1 VGNRYNETRLD
12 KMQSRVTVAI
22 IGGGFSGAI
31 LAAQLLRHS
40 HSSLSVAVVEK
51 TSSVGRGLAY
61 GTDCRS
67 LLLNVRA
74 RNMSAFPDDPHHF
87 LRWAQSNYD
96 PATGPGS
103 FLPRA
108 VYGQYLQAVLNEAA
122 QSAGKP
128 RLKWIRNEAHALS
141 PTPDGATEVHLR
153 GGRRLLASRVVL
165 ALGNPPPGD
174 PLASCDIGNS
184 PRYFRDPWS
193 ADTLEGVGGL
203 GNLLLVGSGL
213 TSVDLVV
220 QLRLRGFQGTIHVVS
235 RHGLL
240 PQPHKATDACPPFWN
255 ESSPKSIRGLLSL
268 VRRQVRQAEQ
278 QGIEWQSVFDSLRPL
293 VARIWQS
300 LPDPERRRFLRH
312 VRPYWEVHR
321 HRAAP
326 QIAQSIAEQ
335 ISAGQIKV
343 HAGRI
348 IDEAKTDYAEDHHR
362 VKVTYREQKS
372 GTAKSLEVDRV
383 INCTG
388 PESDCRRLESPLI
401 CALLA
406 GGLARPDPLFLGLD
420 VSLDGALIG
429 RDGTA
434 SQALYAVGPTR
445 KGSLWES
452 TAVPELREQIH
463 RLAQYLINTGA
474 QDPVASRESVDSRS
488 SDAASHGLISQV

>member
-1 VGNRYNETRLD
+1 
-12 KMQSRVTVAI
+12 MQSRVGVAI

-40 HSSLSVAVVEK
+40 RPPFSVAVVEK
-51 TSSVGRGLAY
+51 TASMGRGLAY

-87 LRWAQSNYD
+87 LRWAQSNCD

-108 VYGQYLQAVLNEAA
+108 VYGHYIQSVLNEAA
-122 QSAGKP
+122 QPAGEA
-128 RLKWIRNEAHALS
+128 RLEWISDEALTLLPMGDDAV
-141 PTPDGATEVHLR
+141 EIQLR
-153 GGRRLLASRVVL
+153 GGRRLLAGRVVL
-165 ALGNPPPGD
+165 ALGNAPPAD
-174 PLASCDIGNS
+174 PLASWIAANS
-184 PRYFRDPWS
+184 SRYFRDPWS
-193 ADTLEGVGGL
+193 AETFEGVEGL
-203 GNLLLVGSGL
+203 SNMLLIGSGL
-213 TSVDLVV
+213 TSLDVAV
-220 QLRLRGFQGTIHVVS
+220 QLRAQGCRGTIHMVS

-240 PQPHKATDACPPFWN
+240 PQPHKATDASPPFWN
-255 ESSPKSIRGLLSL
+255 ESSPKSTRGLLSL
-268 VRRQVRQAEQ
+268 VRKQVRQAEQ
-278 QGIEWQSVFDSLRPL
+278 QGVEWQSVFDSLRPL

-300 LPDPERRRFLRH
+300 LPGLERRRFLRH

-335 ISAGQIKV
+335 ISTGQIKV

-348 IDEAKTDYAEDHHR
+348 IHCVEDNHA
-362 VKVTYREQKS
+362 VKVTYRERKS
-372 GTAKSLEVDRV
+372 GNTSSLEVDRV

-388 PESDCRRLESPLI
+388 PESDCRRLKNPLMS
-401 CALLA
+401 ALLA
-406 GGLARPDPLFLGLD
+406 RGLARPDPLFLGLD
-420 VSLDGALIG
+420 VSEDGALIG

-434 SQALYAVGPTR
+434 SEALYTVGPAR

-463 RLAQYLINTGA
+463 RLAQHLTN
-474 QDPVASRESVDSRS
+474 PRASGESVDSRS
-488 SDAASHGLISQV
+488 PDAASQRLISQV

>member
-1 VGNRYNETRLD
+1 LAVQPQMETR
-12 KMQSRVTVAI
+12 SEIRPFSVAI

-40 HSSLSVAVVEK
+40 DPSFSVAVVEK

-61 GTDCRS
+61 GIECPS

-74 RNMSAFPDDPHHF
+74 RNMSAFPDEPHHF

-108 VYGQYLQAVLNEAA
+108 VYGHYVQAVLNQAA

-128 RLKWIRNEAHALS
+128 RLEWIRDEAHALS
-141 PTPDGATEVHLR
+141 AAPDGATEINLR
-153 GGRRLLASRVVL
+153 GGRRLLANQVVL
-165 ALGNPPPGD
+165 ALGNAPPRD
-174 PLASCDIGNS
+174 PLASWGKS
-184 PRYFRDPWS
+184 SRYFRDPWS
-193 ADTLEGVGGL
+193 ADAFEGVDGL
-203 GNLLLVGSGL
+203 GSILLVGSGL
-213 TSVDLVV
+213 TSVDVAV
-220 QLRLRGFQGTIHVVS
+220 QLRIRGFRGKIHIVS

-255 ESSPKSIRGLLSL
+255 ESSPKSTRGLLSL
-268 VRRQVRQAEQ
+268 VRKQVRQAEQ
-278 QGIEWQSVFDSLRPL
+278 EGIEWQSVFDSLRPL

-326 QIAQSIAEQ
+326 QIAQSIAAQ
-335 ISAGQIKV
+335 ISAGQIEV

-348 IDEAKTDYAEDHHR
+348 IDYSETDYAEDDHG
-362 VKVTYREQKS
+362 VKVTYRDRES
-372 GTAKSLEVDRV
+372 GTVNSLQVDRV

-388 PESDCRRLESPLI
+388 PESDCRRLENPLMS
-401 CALLA
+401 ALLA
-406 GGLARPDPLFLGLD
+406 GGLTRPDPLFLGLD
-420 VSLDGALIG
+420 VSPEGALIG

-434 SQALYAVGPTR
+434 SQTLYTVGPAR

-463 RLAQYLINTGA
+463 RLAQHLISTA
-474 QDPVASRESVDSRS
+474 VQDPVASSESVDSS
-488 SDAASHGLISQV
+488 SDAASRNLISRV

>member
-1 VGNRYNETRLD
+1 VGHCHSETRLD
-12 KMQSRVTVAI
+12 KRPPRVTVAI
-22 IGGGFSGAI
+22 IGGGFSGAV

-40 HSSLSVAVVEK
+40 GRSLSVVVIEK

-87 LRWAQSNYD
+87 LHWARSNYD

-103 FLPRA
+103 FLPRT
-108 VYGQYLQAVLNEAA
+108 VYGHYVQAVLNDAA

-128 RLKWIRNEAHALS
+128 GLEWIRDEVLTVS
-141 PTPDGATEVHLR
+141 PTSDGATEIHLR
-153 GGRRLLASRVVL
+153 GGRRLLADRVVL
-165 ALGNPPPGD
+165 ALGNSPPGD
-174 PLASCDIGNS
+174 PLASWDAENGS
-184 PRYFRDPWS
+184 RYFRHPWS
-193 ADTLEGVGGL
+193 ADASEGVEDL
-203 GNLLLVGSGL
+203 GSILLVGSGL
-213 TSVDLVV
+213 TSVDVAV
-220 QLRLRGFQGTIHVVS
+220 QLRVRGCRGTIHVVS

-255 ESSPKSIRGLLSL
+255 ESSPKSVRGLLSL
-268 VRRQVRQAEQ
+268 VRKQVRQAQ
-278 QGIEWQSVFDSLRPL
+278 QEDIDWQSVFDSLRPL

-300 LPDPERRRFLRH
+300 LPEPERRRFLRH

-335 ISAGQIKV
+335 LSSGQIQL

-348 IDEAKTDYAEDHHR
+348 TDYQEEKYG
-362 VKVTYREQKS
+362 VKVTYRDRKS
-372 GTAKSLEVDRV
+372 GRANALQVDRV

-388 PESDCRRLESPLI
+388 PEIDCRRLESPFMSS
-401 CALLA
+401 LLA
-406 GGLARPDPLFLGLD
+406 KGLARPDPLFLGLD
-420 VSLDGALIG
+420 VSLDGALISG
-429 RDGTA
+429 DATT
-434 SQALYAVGPTR
+434 SQTLYAVGPAR

-463 RLAQYLINTGA
+463 KLAQHLIKLGVQG
-474 QDPVASRESVDSRS
+474 QDAPHESVDSS
-488 SDAASHGLISQV
+488 VSEGPSHKLVSRV

>member
-1 VGNRYNETRLD
+1 MVGQRHSETRSG
-12 KMQSRVTVAI
+12 KRPSRIAVAI
-22 IGGGFSGAI
+22 IGGGFSGTI
-31 LAAQLLRHS
+31 LATQLLRHS
-40 HSSLSVAVVEK
+40 GPSFSVVVVEK
-51 TSSVGRGLAY
+51 TASVGRGLAY

-96 PATGPGS
+96 PAAGPGS

-108 VYGQYLQAVLNEAA
+108 VYGHYVQAVLNKAA
-122 QSAGKP
+122 QSTGKP
-128 RLKWIRNEAHALS
+128 RLEWIRDEAQTLS
-141 PTPDGATEVHLR
+141 LTTDGAAEIHLR
-153 GGRRLLASRVVL
+153 GGRRLLAERVVF
-165 ALGNPPPGD
+165 AMGNFPPGD
-174 PLASCDIGNS
+174 PLASWDAERGS
-184 PRYFRDPWS
+184 RYFRDPWS
-193 ADTLEGVGGL
+193 ADAFEGVEAPDSI
-203 GNLLLVGSGL
+203 LLLGSGL
-213 TSVDLVV
+213 TSVDVAV
-220 QLRLRGFQGTIHVVS
+220 QLRVRGCRGTIHLAS

-240 PQPHKATDACPPFWN
+240 PQPHRATDASPAFWN
-255 ESSPKSIRGLLSL
+255 ESSPKTALGLLRL
-268 VRRQVRQAEQ
+268 VREQVRQAEQ

-300 LPDPERRRFLRH
+300 LPELERRRFLRH

-335 ISAGQIKV
+335 ISGGQIQV

-348 IDEAKTDYAEDHHR
+348 TDYKEDER
-362 VKVTYREQKS
+362 GVKVSYRDRKS
-372 GTAKSLEVDRV
+372 GKANSFWVDRV

-388 PESDCRRLESPLI
+388 PESDCRRLESSLMSS
-401 CALLA
+401 LLA
-406 GGLARPDPLFLGLD
+406 KGLARPDPLFLGLD

-429 RDGTA
+429 RDATT
-434 SQALYAVGPTR
+434 SQALYAVGPAR

-463 RLAQYLINTGA
+463 KLAQHLIELG
-474 QDPVASRESVDSRS
+474 QDTRHESVDSPTLETPS
-488 SDAASHGLISQV
+488 PGLISRV